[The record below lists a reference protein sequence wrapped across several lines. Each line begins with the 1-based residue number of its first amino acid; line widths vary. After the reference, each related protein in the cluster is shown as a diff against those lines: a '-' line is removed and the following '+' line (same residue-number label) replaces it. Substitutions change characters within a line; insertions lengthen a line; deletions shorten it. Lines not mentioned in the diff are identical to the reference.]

1 MFDWNDIRL
10 CLAVAD
16 SGSALGAARLLGLN
30 QTTVTRR
37 IDVLERQLGLT
48 LFERRTMG
56 YRLTDDGEALV
67 AVARPM
73 GEVATAIAAQAENLR
88 RSLSGTIRVTAP
100 EVIFSYF
107 LAPIIAEFR
116 HRHPEVKIE
125 YDSSEYLVDL
135 TRGAADVAVRA
146 TERPHAEG
154 LVALKLGEVAWTAY
168 CSPGYADAYSMPAD
182 PDQLSGH
189 QVVAYSGQVAERGGN
204 KWFMQKVDPGQ
215 IAGYSSSVANMTG
228 ILRAGVGFG
237 LLPCFHGDNDA
248 SLQRCF
254 PPLPQLN
261 SILWILT
268 PEGRRQ
274 IPRVD
279 AFVALAVERLKA
291 RRGELGRGVL
301 GAPKI

>member
-10 CLAVAD
+10 FLAVAE

-37 IDVLERQLGLT
+37 MDVLERQLGLT

-56 YRLTDDGEALV
+56 YRLTEDGEVLLA
-67 AVARPM
+67 AARPM
-73 GEVATAIAAQAENLR
+73 GELANAIEAQAQRQR

-116 HRHPEVKIE
+116 HRHPEVRIE
-125 YDSSEYLVDL
+125 YDASEYLVDL

-168 CSPGYADAYSMPAD
+168 CSPGYAEAHSLPTD

-204 KWFMQKVDPGQ
+204 KWFMQKVDPRQ

-228 ILRAGVGFG
+228 ILRAGGWFR
-237 LLPCFHGDNDA
+237 PF
-248 SLQRCF
+248 
-254 PPLPQLN
+254 
-261 SILWILT
+261 
-268 PEGRRQ
+268 
-274 IPRVD
+274 
-279 AFVALAVERLKA
+279 ALFS
-291 RRGELGRGVL
+291 RGQ
-301 GAPKI
+301 

>member
-1 MFDWNDIRL
+1 MFDWNDVRL
-10 CLAVAD
+10 FLAVAE
-16 SGSALGAARLLGLN
+16 SGSALGAARRLGLN

-48 LFERRTMG
+48 LFARRTMG
-56 YRLTDDGEALV
+56 YRLTEDGEALL

-73 GEVATAIAAQAENLR
+73 GGMATTIAAEAAKLR

-107 LAPIIAEFR
+107 LAPIVAEFR

-125 YDSSEYLVDL
+125 YDASEYLVDL

-154 LVALKLGEVAWTAY
+154 LVALRLGEVAWTAY
-168 CSPGYADAYSMPAD
+168 CSAGYAEAYSMPTD

-189 QVVAYSGQVAERGGN
+189 QVVAYSGHVAERDGN
-204 KWFMQKVDPGQ
+204 KWFMQKVDPRQ
-215 IAGYSSSVANMTG
+215 IAGYSSTVANMTG
-228 ILRAGVGFG
+228 ILRAGVGIG
-237 LLPCFHGDNDA
+237 LLPCFHGDSDA

-254 PPLPQLN
+254 PTLPQLN

-268 PEGRRQ
+268 PEDRRQ

-279 AFVALAVERLKA
+279 AFVTLATERMKA
-291 RRGELGRGVL
+291 RRGDLGG
-301 GAPKI
+301 GG

>member
-10 CLAVAD
+10 FLAVAE

-37 IDVLERQLGLT
+37 MDVLERQLGLT
-48 LFERRTMG
+48 LFERLTMG
-56 YRLTDDGEALV
+56 YRLTEDGEALL

-73 GEVATAIAAQAENLR
+73 GGVAIAIEAQAEKQR

-107 LAPIIAEFR
+107 LAPIVAEFR
-116 HRHPEVKIE
+116 YRYPEVKIE
-125 YDSSEYLVDL
+125 YDASEYLVDL
-135 TRGAADVAVRA
+135 TRGEADVAVRA

-154 LVALKLGEVAWTAY
+154 LVALKLGEVAWTVY
-168 CSPGYADAYSMPAD
+168 CSRGYAEARSMPNG

-204 KWFMQKVDPGQ
+204 KWFMQKVDPDQ
-215 IAGYSSSVANMTG
+215 IAGYSSTVANMTG
-228 ILRAGVGFG
+228 ILRAGVGIG
-237 LLPCFHGDNDA
+237 LLPCFHGDSDG

-254 PPLPQLN
+254 APLPQLN

-279 AFVALAVERLKA
+279 AFVALAIERMKA
-291 RRGELGRGVL
+291 RRGELGG
-301 GAPKI
+301 GG